1 MEKVSQKVCNPMGD
15 SGQNSRSNGTTLKT
29 GLVHSLK
36 WPPFFLLVLRFYVFV
51 AQIRLQR
58 VIFVGLYLEFTV
70 SCSLFFTS
78 FSDSLP
84 LCCNSYQRAGSSKS
98 WFVLWLVAPWC
109 RLAKPCLG
117 MHLLLQGQ
125 CHQSCAGAHGVS
137 YTQAPNFTKPAVQTD
152 CARTAGCCCI
162 LP

>member
-1 MEKVSQKVCNPMGD
+1 MRGRKRHLRDDHPEIMEMVSQKVCNPMGD

-58 VIFVGLYLEFTV
+58 VIFVGLYLETTV
-70 SCSLFFTS
+70 SCSLFFTT

-84 LCCNSYQRAGSSKS
+84 LCCNSCSVLEAQSHGS
-98 WFVLWLVAPWC
+98 FFGL
-109 RLAKPCLG
+109 
-117 MHLLLQGQ
+117 
-125 CHQSCAGAHGVS
+125 
-137 YTQAPNFTKPAVQTD
+137 
-152 CARTAGCCCI
+152 
-162 LP
+162 